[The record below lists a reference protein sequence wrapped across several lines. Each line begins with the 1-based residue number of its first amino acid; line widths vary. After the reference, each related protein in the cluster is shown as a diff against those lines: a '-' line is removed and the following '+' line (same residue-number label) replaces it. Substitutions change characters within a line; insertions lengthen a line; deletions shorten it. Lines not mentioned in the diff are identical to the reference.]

1 MWRNRLI
8 KISTLVRE
16 EPEKEKKPLKL
27 NSPAGQKKK
36 FKSRD
41 LKFLTEPQS
50 FEIFLNVRRKTKIL
64 TEFLFSFQELFAISC
79 FSISMSSTLIMTK
92 VIENFCSGSTDKIE
106 TSGVLKPRQL
116 WGVALSL
123 DQVSGVNLLHLN
135 TCLQ

>member
-64 TEFLFSFQELFAISC
+64 TEFFF
-79 FSISMSSTLIMTK
+79 
-92 VIENFCSGSTDKIE
+92 
-106 TSGVLKPRQL
+106 
-116 WGVALSL
+116 
-123 DQVSGVNLLHLN
+123 VSGTFCDFVFFDFDEFNFDHDKGHWKFLFWLDR
-135 TCLQ
+135 